1 LTIADRDSKIEDMKT
16 RRVILSVECDT
27 VLTHS
32 ELLELRSLVF
42 GQIRRKD
49 MNDRAA
55 RWTIKRTMPK
65 WVGHDVRGTIQQV
78 QVNVMKA
85 GKRSPATKAT
95 KRPTKAGSARSRRA
109 TKSRR

>member
-1 LTIADRDSKIEDMKT
+1 LTIADRGSKIEDMKT

-32 ELLELRSLVF
+32 ELMELRSLVF

-65 WVGHDVRGTIQQV
+65 WVGHDVRGLIKQV
-78 QVNVMKA
+78 SVNVITNRKPRA
-85 GKRSPATKAT
+85 ASKKRSK
-95 KRPTKAGSARSRRA
+95 K
-109 TKSRR
+109 